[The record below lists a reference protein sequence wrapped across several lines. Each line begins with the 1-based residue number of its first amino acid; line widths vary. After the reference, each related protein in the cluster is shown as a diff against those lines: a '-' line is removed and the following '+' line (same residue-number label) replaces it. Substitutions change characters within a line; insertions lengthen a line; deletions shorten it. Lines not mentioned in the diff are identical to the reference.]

1 MGKKMDRGSPG
12 MTMARRNV
20 NISTRK
26 EKETKSGQRGGQMV
40 TKKLREITTRI
51 KRTASLPPGK
61 KMETKSGKELT
72 RTGNLSMNGV
82 LFIHTM
88 TMEIKRWKVHIK
100 IN

>member
-1 MGKKMDRGSPG
+1 MDRGSPG
-12 MTMARRNV
+12 MKMARRNV

-26 EKETKSGQRGGQMV
+26 ERETKTGQRGGQMG
-40 TKKLREITTRI
+40 TQKLKELTRRI
-51 KRTASLPPGK
+51 KRMASLSPGI

-72 RTGNLSMNGV
+72 RMGNLSMKGV

-100 IN
+100 MN